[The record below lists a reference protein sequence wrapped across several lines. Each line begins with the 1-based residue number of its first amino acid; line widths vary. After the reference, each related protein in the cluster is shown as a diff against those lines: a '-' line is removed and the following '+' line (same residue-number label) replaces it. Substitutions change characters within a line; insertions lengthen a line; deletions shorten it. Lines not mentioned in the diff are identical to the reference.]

1 MMILITYDVD
11 TTTTE
16 GAKRLRKVAKEC
28 VNYGHRVQNSV
39 FECVVTEVQYKLLYN
54 NLQQIIQKETD
65 SIRFYFMGK
74 NWARHIVTLGRDE
87 SLNIS
92 STLII

>member
-1 MMILITYDVD
+1 MVLITYDVD
-11 TTTTE
+11 TTSPE

-39 FECVVTEVQYKLLYN
+39 FECVVTEVQYKLLYDKIRK
-54 NLQQIIQKETD
+54 IIHFEKV

-74 NWARHIVTLGRDE
+74 NWERRIVTLGKDNT
-87 SLNIS
+87 LNVC
-92 STLII
+92 STLIV

>member
-16 GAKRLRKVAKEC
+16 GAKRLRKVAKKC

-74 NWARHIVTLGRDE
+74 NWERHIVTLGRDE

-92 STLII
+92 SILII

>member
-74 NWARHIVTLGRDE
+74 NWERHIVTLGRDE

-92 STLII
+92 SILII

>member
-1 MMILITYDVD
+1 MILITYDVD

-74 NWARHIVTLGRDE
+74 NWERHIVTLGRDE

-92 STLII
+92 SILII

>member
-74 NWARHIVTLGRDE
+74 TWERHIVTLGRDE

>member
-1 MMILITYDVD
+1 MMILVTYDVD
-11 TTTTE
+11 TSTLE
-16 GAKRLRKVAKEC
+16 GVKRLRKVAKEC

-39 FECVVTEVQYKLLYN
+39 FECVVTEVQYKLLYDKIRK
-54 NLQQIIQKETD
+54 IIHQEKD

-74 NWARHIVTLGRDE
+74 NWERHIVTLGKDN
-87 SLNIS
+87 SLNIT